1 MINKPNNFLFNNLK
15 NLIKMSN
22 TKLTRLELA
31 TIKRTAIT
39 INGYKKRKALLCSK
53 LEKTISDINSKIEE
67 IDAMID
73 LLNKPIKEITGGLTA
88 DEYINKDTPEEDYI
102 TPQNPNEAIHD
113 LNESANMMKETP
125 SIKDNI
131 L

>member
-22 TKLTRLELA
+22 TKLTKLELA

-53 LEKTISDINSKIEE
+53 LEKTTSDINSKIEE

-73 LLNKPIKEITGGLTA
+73 LLNKPIKEITGGLDA
-88 DEYINKDTPEEDYI
+88 DEYINKDTSEEGYI
-102 TPQNPNEAIHD
+102 TRQNPNEAIHD
-113 LNESANMMKETP
+113 LNESATIMKETP
-125 SIKDNI
+125 SIVDNI